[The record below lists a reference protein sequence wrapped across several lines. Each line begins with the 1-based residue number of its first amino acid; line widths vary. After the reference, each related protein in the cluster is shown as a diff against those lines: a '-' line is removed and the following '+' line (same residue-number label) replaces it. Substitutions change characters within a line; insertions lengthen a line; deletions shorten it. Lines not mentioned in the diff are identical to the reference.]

1 MRAMSILAVE
11 SLPTD
16 PLAALRELV
25 SSEAHLDRIR
35 RDQIMA
41 ALAEGA
47 SWDEVG
53 DALGVSRQEALE
65 YYCADVWRR
74 LEANA
79 ARNSDISDDEA
90 MEIAVAEVR
99 AVRREF
105 HLT

>member
-1 MRAMSILAVE
+1 MSVLAVE

-16 PLAALRELV
+16 PLAALRKLAA
-25 SSEAHLDRIR
+25 SEAHLDRVR
-35 RDQIMA
+35 LDQIAA
-41 ALAEGA
+41 ALACGA

-53 DALGVSRQEALE
+53 DALGVSGEDALE
-65 YYCADVWRR
+65 RYRADVGRW

-79 ARNSDISDDEA
+79 ARNSEISDDEA

-105 HLT
+105 HIS

>member
-1 MRAMSILAVE
+1 MSILDVE
-11 SLPTD
+11 RLPRD

-25 SSEAHLDRIR
+25 DSEAHLDRIR
-35 RDQIMA
+35 RDQIEV
-41 ALAEGA
+41 ALSEGA
-47 SWDEVG
+47 SWREVG
-53 DALGVSRQEALE
+53 DALGVSGQEALE

-79 ARNSDISDDEA
+79 ARNADISDDEA

-99 AVRREF
+99 AVRRES

>member
-1 MRAMSILAVE
+1 MSILAVE

-35 RDQIMA
+35 RDQIEA

-53 DALGVSRQEALE
+53 DALGVSGQEALE